1 VREGHFEGQRHIGQK
16 AFPLVITPADG
27 FGPSLD
33 DALEWVKNSKP
44 KIESALYDHLAILFR
59 GFPARSPEEFDR
71 FLGAFQY
78 DDVNI
83 RKSIFGS
90 VRRLLE
96 ASPFEYIWLHHEDP
110 LFPRPISKIFFMCE
124 EPAKEGGQTTIAP
137 STVLV
142 DKFKQVDPEMFHRC
156 VSKQILSASIVSEA
170 TFLRFFEGSSIADAK
185 AKAAAK
191 GYSAEILDDGRIW
204 LKAIRSPVFR
214 HPITGTES
222 WYNHMSWDWARFY
235 SPKLPTSGTAYGDGT
250 EARDDCIR
258 VRDLAEEEKVAI
270 PWKSGDVLMIDNFLC
285 LHGRENYVPPRKN
298 YAGFFH

>member
-1 VREGHFEGQRHIGQK
+1 MLEFVYQFPAHIDSRRSPHTLLHCRRGTCSRLKRTHLEFRCSAAESVDILSPLSTEGFRVREGHFEGQRHIGQK

-124 EPAKEGGQTTIAP
+124 EPAKEG
-137 STVLV
+137 
-142 DKFKQVDPEMFHRC
+142 QV
-156 VSKQILSASIVSEA
+156 
-170 TFLRFFEGSSIADAK
+170 
-185 AKAAAK
+185 
-191 GYSAEILDDGRIW
+191 
-204 LKAIRSPVFR
+204 
-214 HPITGTES
+214 
-222 WYNHMSWDWARFY
+222 
-235 SPKLPTSGTAYGDGT
+235 
-250 EARDDCIR
+250 
-258 VRDLAEEEKVAI
+258 
-270 PWKSGDVLMIDNFLC
+270 
-285 LHGRENYVPPRKN
+285 
-298 YAGFFH
+298 